1 MPDPFPAAVSDPMWI
16 SEFDLHLFHEGTH
29 HRLYEKLG
37 AHLLTLNGV
46 SGIHFAVWAP
56 QAKTVRVTGD
66 FCDWAQDRFLM
77 GCRAGVWQLFIPGLT
92 IGSLYKYVI
101 EDSSGHLQEK
111 SDPFGFAQ
119 ELRPHTAS
127 RVIDLDTYHW
137 QDQDWIT
144 HRKTW
149 DPLRSPISVYEVH
162 LGSWMRPEIPSEEAP
177 FLTYGELAERL
188 IPYVKELGFTHLEL
202 MPLAEHP
209 YDGSWGYQVTGYYA
223 ATSRYGSPQDL
234 MAFVDRC
241 HQAGLGVILDWVP
254 GHFPRDSHGLA
265 RFDGTCLYEH
275 PDPRRGEHPDWGTL
289 VFNYG
294 SLEVQNFLISNALF
308 WVDKFHIDGLR
319 VDAVASMLY
328 LDYSRQEWLPNLY
341 GGREHLEAIEFLR
354 SLNTLLFHYYP
365 GILSIA
371 EESTAWPMVTWPVS
385 VGGLGFNLK
394 WNMGWMHDTL
404 NYFKLDPW
412 FRQFN
417 HHWITFSFLYAFS
430 ENYMLALSHDEV
442 VHGKSHLLGKMPG
455 NSQEKMASL
464 RCLYG
469 YMFCHPGKKTLFMGM
484 ELGEWQEWQETRSLD
499 WTLLTYEPHQKLKLY
514 LQTLNHLLQTQP
526 ALHQKDSDPSGFRW
540 IDCSDTSGVIAF
552 LRYGFEAQ
560 DTLVVVCNLAPIVRP
575 TYRIGVPDP
584 GFYQELLNS
593 DALEFW
599 GSGAGNLG
607 GKEAMSWSYHGLPY
621 SLELC
626 LPPTSV
632 LILKRPIPTPN

>member
-1 MPDPFPAAVSDPMWI
+1 MPDPLTVTDPLWI

-37 AHLLTLNGV
+37 AHSLTLNGV

-56 QAKTVRVTGD
+56 QAKSVRVTGD
-66 FCDWAQDRFLM
+66 FCNWDPDQILM
-77 GCRAGVWQLFIPGLT
+77 HGRAGVWQLFIPGLT
-92 IGSLYKYVI
+92 IGSLYKYVV
-101 EDSSGHLQEK
+101 EDKSGHLQEK

-127 RVIDLDTYHW
+127 RVTDLDTYHW
-137 QDQDWIT
+137 QDHDWIT
-144 HRKTW
+144 HRETW
-149 DPLRSPISVYEVH
+149 DPLRAPISIYEVH
-162 LGSWMRPEIPSEEAP
+162 LGSWMRPEISSEEAP
-177 FLTYGELAERL
+177 FLTYGELADRL
-188 IPYVKELGFTHLEL
+188 IPYAKDLGFTHLEL

-223 ATSRYGSPQDL
+223 ATSRYGSPQDF

-289 VFNYG
+289 IFNYG

-308 WVDKFHIDGLR
+308 WVDKFHVDGLR

-328 LDYSRQEWLPNLY
+328 LDYSRREWIPNLY

-404 NYFKLDPW
+404 NYFTLDPW

-455 NSQEKMASL
+455 NNPEKFASL

-499 WTLLTYEPHQKLKLY
+499 WDLLNYEPHQKLKFY
-514 LQTLNHLLQTQP
+514 LQNLNQLLQTQP
-526 ALHQKDSDPSGFRW
+526 ALYQKDSDPSGFRW

-552 LRYGFEAQ
+552 LRYGVETQ
-560 DTLVVVCNLAPIVRP
+560 DTLVVVCNLAPILRP
-575 TYRIGVPDP
+575 EYRIGVPDP
-584 GFYQELLNS
+584 GFYREILNS

-607 GKEAMSWSYHGLPY
+607 GKEALSCAYHGLPY
-621 SLELC
+621 ALDLC
-626 LPPTSV
+626 LPPTSILV
-632 LILKRPIPTPN
+632 LKRLKR